1 MLSETD
7 LFDLDHPGSSA
18 AALTKEALD
27 GAQELM
33 GVAFDA
39 LPIALLFH
47 TAQGILFANSEACS
61 VFGTGGTALIGQ
73 HLLDYVDTED
83 AAAVASGIEA
93 TLSKDKTKILVE
105 ALFHGKDGVER
116 LCRMTMVR
124 LPWPGNPMI
133 QVVVNDVTDQRRA
146 EASLRQLTITDELTG
161 AYNRRHAFYEGSL
174 YVGSFIAD
182 GSAFSVALL
191 DIDHFKRVND
201 TFGHAAGDQVLQA
214 LTSCAHTFLPT
225 IRMGNS
231 AMFARIGGE
240 EFVLLL
246 PGIGL
251 SDAIATADRLRRRV
265 ERLPVVTNAGVVN
278 LTISIG
284 VGTMSA
290 ADQSFDALLARA
302 DAALYRAKTEGR
314 NRVASAV

>member
-7 LFDLDHPGSSA
+7 LFDLDQPSSSA
-18 AALTKEALD
+18 AVLTKEAID
-27 GAQELM
+27 GARELM

-47 TAQGILFANSEACS
+47 TAQGILFANSEACG

-73 HLLDYVDTED
+73 HLLDYVVKGD
-83 AAAVASGIEA
+83 AAAVAESMNA
-93 TLSKDKTKILVE
+93 ALSKEKTKISVE
-105 ALFHGKDGVER
+105 ALFLGKDGVER
-116 LCRMTMVR
+116 LCRMTMVK

-133 QVVVNDVTDQRRA
+133 QLVVNDITDQRRA

-174 YVGSFIAD
+174 YVDSFFAD
-182 GSAFSVALL
+182 GGVFSVALL

-201 TFGHAAGDQVLQA
+201 TYGHAAGDQVLQA
-214 LTSCAHTFLPT
+214 LTSCAHIFLPT
-225 IRMGNS
+225 IRIGDS

-251 SDAIATADRLRRRV
+251 SDAVATAERLRGRI
-265 ERLPVVTNAGVVN
+265 ERLPVVTDAGVVN

-284 VGTMSA
+284 VGTIGA
-290 ADQSFDALLARA
+290 ADESFDALLARA

-314 NRVASAV
+314 NRIASAL

>member
-1 MLSETD
+1 MLSESD
-7 LFDLDHPGSSA
+7 LFDLDRPGSSA

-73 HLLDYVDTED
+73 HLLDYVVVDD
-83 AAAVASGIEA
+83 AAAVASGIEEA
-93 TLSKDKTKILVE
+93 LSKDGTKISVE
-105 ALFHGKDGVER
+105 ALFLGKDGVER
-116 LCRMTMVR
+116 LCRMTMVK

-133 QVVVNDVTDQRRA
+133 QLVVNDITDQRRA

-174 YVGSFIAD
+174 YADSFMVD
-182 GSAFSVALL
+182 GSTFSVALL

-201 TFGHAAGDQVLQA
+201 TYGHAAGDQVLQA

-225 IRMGNS
+225 IRIGDS

-251 SDAIATADRLRRRV
+251 SDALATAERLRRRV
-265 ERLPVVTNAGVVN
+265 ERLPVVTDAGMIN

-290 ADQSFDALLARA
+290 SDESFDALLARA
-302 DAALYRAKTEGR
+302 DAALYRAKTGGR
-314 NRVASAV
+314 NRVASAI